1 MNKITIIGRLAKDP
15 DYKTLQSG
23 STFCKLVVVDNHK
36 DRDGNEVPDYFSCKA
51 FGKSADFVGKYL
63 TKGQKVAVFG
73 RQITE
78 TWEKDGVK
86 QYAQVVI
93 VSEVE
98 SLESKKKQEEQEDL
112 F

>member
-1 MNKITIIGRLAKDP
+1 MNKITIIGRLAKEP
-15 DYKTLQSG
+15 EYKTLQSG
-23 STFCKLVVVDNHK
+23 STFCKFIVADNHK
-36 DRDGNEVPDYFSCKA
+36 DKDGNEVADYFSCKS

-86 QYAQVVI
+86 QYSQVVI